1 MSCLRAP
8 GQLPSHDIT
17 GWTVTS
23 KFMRTMVLASLDPN
37 MNMIQFCLFRFV
49 YTRGWNVSLLS
60 DYWLRKASWLVFD
73 KWAAAFPL
81 GTLHKSINCSEAY
94 TACPFNTIH
103 VGYLLA
109 QLQCHSALVLGAV
122 MLCTCRWWCFSAWC
136 SDAVCRLSLLPN
148 LGLGT
153 STWPAVQCSWP
164 NGRTGRTGFY
174 NPSPLLPNPLPPQHH
189 QAFNCNQRHIV
200 FHMEGW
206 VVQRWD
212 WSRPSIV

>member
-109 QLQCHSALVLGAV
+109 QQCHTALVLGEV
-122 MLCTCRWWCFSAWC
+122 MLYVGCHSCQ
-136 SDAVCRLSLLPN
+136 
-148 LGLGT
+148 
-153 STWPAVQCSWP
+153 TWVWGPAPDRQCSAVD
-164 NGRTGRTGFY
+164 RTAELAGQDFTIRPLF
-174 NPSPLLPNPLPPQHH
+174 SPTLFLLNIIKHLT
-189 QAFNCNQRHIV
+189 ATKDILCSIWRD
-200 FHMEGW
+200 GW
-206 VVQRWD
+206 YRD
-212 WSRPSIV
+212 EIGHDRRSCKFRSAM